1 MPSRSVWLVVLV
13 WPLPGQGSDLVS
25 DYKFV
30 SSKVVNNLWSSL
42 CPLSQLNCPGISDK
56 KSFTK
61 IFPIVLNLLGY
72 N

>member
-25 DYKFV
+25 DYKLV
-30 SSKVVNNLWSSL
+30 SIKVVNNLWSSL
-42 CPLSQLNCPGISDK
+42 CSLSQLNCPGVSDK
-56 KSFTK
+56 KSYTK
-61 IFPIVLNLLGY
+61 IFPFVLNLLGH